1 MCLDMKADPLFTHE
15 VTIRT
20 DGNKDFQYIANE
32 ITYTGDYELPDSKP
46 RMSVQWER

>member
-1 MCLDMKADPLFTHE
+1 MDKYKVKVNPKA
-15 VTIRT
+15 IRELESI
-20 DGNKDFQYIANE
+20 FQYIANE